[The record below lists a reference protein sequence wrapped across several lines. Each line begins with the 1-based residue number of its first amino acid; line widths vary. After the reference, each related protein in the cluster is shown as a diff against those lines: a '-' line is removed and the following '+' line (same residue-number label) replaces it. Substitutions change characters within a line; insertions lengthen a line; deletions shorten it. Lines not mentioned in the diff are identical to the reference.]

1 MIIILIM
8 AAIAAQIYLSTNK
21 NKNLG
26 LIFPALSGIGS
37 VLTMLL
43 TFTSTDFSFGDIL
56 SYIMAFAFFNIPTLV
71 LLGIYFIAQKGVKL
85 NSEIDRMNILDL

>member
-26 LIFPALSGIGS
+26 FILPALSGVGS

-43 TFTSTDFSFGDIL
+43 TCTSTGFGLGNIL
-56 SYIMAFAFFNIPTLV
+56 SYLMLFVLFNIPTLV
-71 LLGIYFIAQKGVKL
+71 LLGIYFIAQKRVKL

>member
-26 LIFPALSGIGS
+26 LILPALGGIGS

-43 TFTSTDFSFGDIL
+43 TCTSTGFGLGDMF
-56 SYIMAFAFFNIPTLV
+56 SYIITFVLFNIPTLV
-71 LLGIYFIAQKGVKL
+71 LLGIYFIAQKGIKL